1 MSIISRSVDLACA
14 FFAVASGLAVS
25 SFSGYPA
32 LPASS
37 VSEAASD
44 ADATGTPVG
53 SAAADQQIASS
64 LSAEP
69 LPPVEGPRQTDLF
82 PDVQLTDQDG
92 NQHLF
97 RSDLAVGKVLCLAM
111 FYTRCD
117 GSCPGTLSKM
127 LKLRRSLTKEFGR
140 DNLHFVCLTLDP
152 LHDQPEI
159 LHRYVASLGIE
170 NDDELAPI
178 FFCTGTPENLYT
190 LRRSLGMY
198 DPDPAIDA
206 DIRQHAAKILFG
218 NDLLNRW
225 SGMPAGLPF
234 EDLYETAL
242 RIAGTSERQKFS
254 TRLAIDGRK

>member
-1 MSIISRSVDLACA
+1 
-14 FFAVASGLAVS
+14 
-25 SFSGYPA
+25 
-32 LPASS
+32 
-37 VSEAASD
+37 
-44 ADATGTPVG
+44 
-53 SAAADQQIASS
+53 
-64 LSAEP
+64 
-69 LPPVEGPRQTDLF
+69 VEGPRQTDLF

>member
-1 MSIISRSVDLACA
+1 MSIFSRSVELACA
-14 FFAVASGLAVS
+14 VFAVASGLAVS

-32 LPASS
+32 RPDSP
-37 VSEAASD
+37 VREAISNTV
-44 ADATGTPVG
+44 ATETPGRGAVAELEI
-53 SAAADQQIASS
+53 SSS

-69 LPPVEGPRQTDLF
+69 LPPAQGPRQTELF
-82 PDVQLTDQDG
+82 PDVQLVDQAG

-97 RSDLAVGKVLCLAM
+97 RSDFAIGKVLCLAM

-117 GSCPGTLSKM
+117 GSCPGTISKV
-127 LKLRRSLTKEFGR
+127 LKLRRSLTEEFGR
-140 DNLHFVCLTLDP
+140 ENLHFVCLTLDP
-152 LHDQPEI
+152 LHDQPEV
-159 LHRYVASLGIE
+159 LHRYAAALGVE
-170 NDDELAPI
+170 NDRNLAPI
-178 FFCTGTPENLYT
+178 FFCTGTPENLNS

-218 NDLLNRW
+218 NDMLNRW